1 MNSGKIALIFYVFFL
16 LLTIALMLISFPVG
30 LYTVFF
36 THLSNTSLAYTS
48 PVSNIVFF
56 LGLTEFSIPV
66 ATSLG
71 SVFAISTVIY
81 AGLFGLAAFQRRNIF
96 SAIRSA
102 LANGSSDLFS
112 NPLLAMLI
120 ALGSTTIAIG
130 ILDRIQTGSGIPT
143 GSLKGDPL
151 ILFVSVTF
159 APLREEIGFRVALI
173 GAVALILGLRSSM
186 KTALRALWRPSAIL
200 AGRPGD
206 LTNRVGLTL
215 ILVVSSAF
223 FGLAHY
229 ISGGGWEIGKVS
241 EAAFAGIVLGYL
253 YIRYGIQAAIL
264 LHWGVNYFGTAYAFF
279 GQGVWGIPWTSDIG
293 NPLDVLV
300 VLDLF
305 FFIGATSLFLVG
317 YKILKRLIQSRS
329 ATESAGSRGV
339 NPEGVGQEVQGD
351 RPILG
356 RELRRGRLRAHG

>member
-1 MNSGKIALIFYVFFL
+1 MKSGKIALVFYIFFL

-36 THLSNTSLAYTS
+36 THLSNTSLAYSS

-56 LGLTEFSIPV
+56 VGLFEFFVPV

-71 SVFAISTVIY
+71 AVFAISTAIY
-81 AGLFGLAAFQRRNIF
+81 FGLFAYAAFQSRNTF

-102 LANGSSDLFS
+102 LANGTSDLFS

-120 ALGSTTIAIG
+120 ALGATTLAIG

-143 GSLKGDPL
+143 GALTGDPL
-151 ILFVSVTF
+151 VLFVSVTF
-159 APLREEIGFRVALI
+159 APLREEFGFRVALI
-173 GAVALILGLRSSM
+173 GFAALLLGLRSSV

-200 AGRPGD
+200 AGRPTD
-206 LTNRVGLTL
+206 LIDKVGLTL
-215 ILVVSSAF
+215 MLVLSSAF

-241 EAAFAGIVLGYL
+241 EAAFAVMVLGYL
-253 YIRYGIQAAIL
+253 YIKYGIHTAVL
-264 LHWGVNYFGTAYAFF
+264 LHWGVNYFGTVYAFF

-317 YKILKRLIQSRS
+317 YKILKRVIKIQTR
-329 ATESAGSRGV
+329 
-339 NPEGVGQEVQGD
+339 PENA
-351 RPILG
+351 PIL
-356 RELRRGRLRAHG
+356 A